1 MRDREP
7 AGPEATEEDRF
18 RDVRQFYEEVTQI
31 VERMHRRYLDV
42 IRLELQSLGIRDINA
57 VQALILVSMR
67 DEEMLIRDLIQRY
80 YYLGSSTNYNIKKLV
95 ECGYLEQER
104 ARHDRRS
111 VRIRLSAKGRD
122 LVAELN
128 QLQKQHA
135 ETLIEDGDLS
145 QDIKSTRR
153 WLRRVERVWAEFI
166 ELV

>member
-7 AGPEATEEDRF
+7 EGADANEETSF
-18 RDVRQFYEEVTQI
+18 REVRQFYEEVTQI

-42 IRLELQSLGIRDINA
+42 IRLELQSLGIRDINS

-95 ECGYLEQER
+95 ECGYLEHER

-135 ETLIEDGDLS
+135 EMLTAEGDLS
-145 QDIKSTRR
+145 QDIQSTRK

>member
-1 MRDREP
+1 MRDRD
-7 AGPEATEEDRF
+7 PEGADANEESRF
-18 RDVRQFYEEVTQI
+18 RDVRQFYDEVTQI

-42 IRLELQSLGIRDINA
+42 IRLELQSLGIRDINS

-95 ECGYLEQER
+95 ECGYLEHER

-135 ETLIEDGDLS
+135 DTLTAEGDLS
-145 QDIKSTRR
+145 QDINATRR